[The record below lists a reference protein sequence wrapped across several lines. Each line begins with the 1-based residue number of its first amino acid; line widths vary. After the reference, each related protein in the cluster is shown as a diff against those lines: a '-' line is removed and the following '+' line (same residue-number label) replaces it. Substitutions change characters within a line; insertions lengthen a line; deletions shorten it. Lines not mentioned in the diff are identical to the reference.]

1 MAEELEGEIFQ
12 MLDQLSD
19 ENRAIFFDLF
29 FNGLS
34 YEDVEKKFGFQRSK
48 LYNLVSRNR
57 QRLKKMYQKEEG
69 KS

>member
-29 FNGLS
+29 FKGLS
-34 YEDVEKKFGFQRSK
+34 YEDVEKKFRFQRSK

>member
-29 FNGLS
+29 FKGLS
-34 YEDVEKKFGFQRSK
+34 YEDVEKKFRFQRSK

-57 QRLKKMYQKEEG
+57 QRLKKMYQKEKG